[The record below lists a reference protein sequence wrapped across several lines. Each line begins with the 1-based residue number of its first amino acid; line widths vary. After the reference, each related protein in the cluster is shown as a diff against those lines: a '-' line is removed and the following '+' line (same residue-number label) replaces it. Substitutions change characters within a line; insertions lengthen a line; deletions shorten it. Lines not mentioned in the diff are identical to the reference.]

1 MSLNKP
7 TIEELL
13 ALRDG
18 GDLSADRARELE
30 ADARARAAL
39 HDLREIRQSLREL
52 PDVAPGPDVWKQIR
66 RAAEERAAVT
76 EPTRPEPWYA
86 RFPMAA
92 AASVFFATMIGVLV
106 WQPFDDAAAPQ
117 NGVAIGDLVNRS
129 QQLESQVWL
138 PVSNAPT
145 RSESAL
151 FLRLADIDAELTA
164 LDTRRAA
171 GDVLAPADEAWRR
184 ALWTRRVQLLESL
197 RTVQRAE
204 QPEFTQ
210 VVY

>member
-18 GDLSADRARELE
+18 GDLNADRARQLE
-30 ADARARAAL
+30 SDTQVRAAL
-39 HDLREIRQSLREL
+39 HDLSEIRDSLRAL
-52 PDVAPGPDVWKQIR
+52 PDVAPSPEVWKQIR
-66 RAAEERAAVT
+66 RAAQDRGAVSETPRA
-76 EPTRPEPWYA
+76 EPWYA

-106 WQPFDDAAAPQ
+106 WQPFEDAAAPQ
-117 NGVAIGDLVNRS
+117 PGVALGELVTRS

-164 LDTRRAA
+164 LDTRRVA
-171 GDVLAPADEAWRR
+171 GEILPPADEAWRR
-184 ALWTRRVQLLESL
+184 ALWQRRVQLLESL
-197 RTVQRAE
+197 RAVQRAE

-210 VVY
+210 AVY